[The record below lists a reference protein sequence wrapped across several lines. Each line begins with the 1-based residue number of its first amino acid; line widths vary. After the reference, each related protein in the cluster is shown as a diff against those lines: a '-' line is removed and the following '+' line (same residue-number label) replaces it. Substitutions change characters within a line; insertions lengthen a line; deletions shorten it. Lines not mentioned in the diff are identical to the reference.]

1 MSEVATEP
9 TEFQHQID
17 DAFFEFMLEKG
28 YYIREGQGVITNPS
42 YKYSLETLYAEWM
55 KIKKEKF
62 GTTTNQ
68 EPK

>member
-9 TEFQHQID
+9 TEFQNQID
-17 DAFFEFMLEKG
+17 DAFFEFMLEEG
-28 YYIREGQGVITNPS
+28 YYIREGQGVITNPD
-42 YKYSLETLYAEWM
+42 YKYSLSSLQERWLE
-55 KIKKEKF
+55 IKKGKF